1 MIAGVRDRLGSWI
14 GPGYPAISTKFLM
27 APIGGA
33 GRDRTSPHQGD
44 RPLPGWRRFARFDV
58 PISEIFPRC
67 CLLRLGAPDC
77 RVSPCRTAMLG
88 KLPVLAAIG
97 LSWFIWELDAHSPA
111 IRA

>member
-27 APIGGA
+27 APMGDA

-58 PISEIFPRC
+58 PISEIFSRC
-67 CLLRLGAPDC
+67 CLLRLGAPDG
-77 RVSPCRTAMLG
+77 RASPCRTAMLG
-88 KLPVLAAIG
+88 ELPAWRRSASLG
-97 LSWFIWELDAHSPA
+97 LSGN
-111 IRA
+111 